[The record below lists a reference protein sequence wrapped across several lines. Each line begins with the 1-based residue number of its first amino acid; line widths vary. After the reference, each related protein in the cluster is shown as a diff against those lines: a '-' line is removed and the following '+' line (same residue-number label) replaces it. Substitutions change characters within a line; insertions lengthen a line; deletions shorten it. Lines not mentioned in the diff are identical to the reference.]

1 MPRSRFFFIRFLEDG
16 MKQKIITKLL
26 TGMAGLSIA
35 LGAATA
41 FATPEADR
49 QELIKYYTTKYPNV
63 KLDDYVYGAL
73 AFDADSKAQYDA
85 IMEFPPY
92 DSEIQKSRKM
102 FETPFKNG
110 KTYAD
115 CLPNGGK
122 NIAGNYPLYDEA
134 KGKVVT
140 LEEVANNCRVANGE
154 EPYKYNDMK
163 TMGLLMAYLRSL
175 SDGMLMN
182 IKVETPKATVAY
194 EDGKKTFYQRAGQ
207 LNFAC
212 ASCHVQN
219 GGNRLRSE
227 LISPAVGHAVHWPVW
242 RGGDNLFDMQRRYE
256 GCFKSVRAVS
266 GPQGGTQLNNLE
278 YFHSYLSNGMP
289 LKANVFRK

>member
-1 MPRSRFFFIRFLEDG
+1 

-26 TGMAGLSIA
+26 TGMAGLGIA

-41 FATPEADR
+41 YATPDSDR
-49 QELIKYYTTKYPNV
+49 QELIKYFTNKYPNISI
-63 KLDDYVYGAL
+63 DDYVFGAL
-73 AFDADSKAQYDA
+73 AFDPDSKAQYDA
-85 IMEFPPY
+85 IMEFPPF
-92 DSEIQKSRKM
+92 DSDIQASRKM

-122 NIAGNYPLYDEA
+122 QIAGNYPMFDEA

-140 LEEVANNCRVANGE
+140 LEDVVNDCRVANGE

-163 TMGLLMAYLRSL
+163 TMGLLQAYLRSL
-175 SDGMLMN
+175 SDGMIMN
-182 IKVETPKATVAY
+182 VKVEGPRATAAY
-194 EDGKKTFYQRAGQ
+194 EEGKKIFFSRKGQ

-212 ASCHVQN
+212 SSCHVQN
-219 GGNRLRSE
+219 AGVRLRSE
-227 LISPAVGHAVHWPVW
+227 LISPVIGQATHWPVY
-242 RGGDNLFDMQRRYE
+242 RGGDNLFDLQRRYE

-266 GPQGGTQLNNLE
+266 PPQGSTALNDLE
-278 YFHSYLSNGMP
+278 YFHSALSNGLPM
-289 LKANVFRK
+289 KANVFRK